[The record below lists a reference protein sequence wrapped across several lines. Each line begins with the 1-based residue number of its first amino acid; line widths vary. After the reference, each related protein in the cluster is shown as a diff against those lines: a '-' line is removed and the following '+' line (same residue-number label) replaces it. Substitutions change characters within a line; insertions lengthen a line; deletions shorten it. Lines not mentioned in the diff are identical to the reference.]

1 VSTTDRITFRTL
13 SNSDVEAA
21 HRLSVA
27 VGWPHRAEDWR
38 AVLSVGHGCCA
49 LDAMGR
55 VVGTAMWW
63 PMGAD
68 FATLGMVIVSPE
80 LQGRGLGR
88 KLMRA
93 VLESAPYATLQLNAT
108 AAGLSLYRSEG
119 FRPIGTVEQYQGVA
133 LPVTPKRPSS
143 EVVRS
148 TTEADWPSVIALD
161 RLGHGHDR
169 EAILAGLTRQ
179 AAGVLCLRDGRAAGY
194 AFCRPFGR
202 GAAIGPV
209 IAADEQTA
217 IALIASLVSSRTGE
231 FLRID
236 VPVGHTDLA
245 RLLEAS
251 GLLPAGRVTTMIK
264 GRRKRPSSSAK
275 AFALVNQAI
284 G

>member
-1 VSTTDRITFRTL
+1 LSAIDRITFRAL
-13 SNSDVEAA
+13 SDSDVETA

-38 AVLSVGHGCCA
+38 AVLLAGHGLCA
-49 LDAMGR
+49 LDATGR

-68 FATLGMVIVSPE
+68 FATVGMVIVSPE

-93 VLESAPYATLQLNAT
+93 VLGAAPYATLQLNAT
-108 AAGLSLYRSEG
+108 VAGLPLYRSEG

-133 LPVTPKRPSS
+133 LPVVPKCPPGRA
-143 EVVRS
+143 VRS
-148 TTEADWPSVIALD
+148 TTEADWPSVVALD

-169 EAILAGLTRQ
+169 EAILVALTRQ
-179 AAGVLCLRDGRAAGY
+179 AAGALCLHGGRATGY

-209 IAADEQTA
+209 IANDEETA
-217 IALIASLVSSRTGE
+217 IALIRFLVSSHTGR

-236 VPVGHTDLA
+236 IPVGYADLA
-245 RLLEAS
+245 RLLQAS
-251 GLLPAGRVTTMIK
+251 GLGPAGRVTTMIK
-264 GRRKRPSSSAK
+264 GPRKHPSSRTK
-275 AFALVNQAI
+275 VFALVNQAI